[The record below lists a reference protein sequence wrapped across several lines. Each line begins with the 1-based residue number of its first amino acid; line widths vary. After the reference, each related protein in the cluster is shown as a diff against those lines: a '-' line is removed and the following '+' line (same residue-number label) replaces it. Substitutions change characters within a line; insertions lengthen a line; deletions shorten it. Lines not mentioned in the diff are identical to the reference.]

1 MELETRDFELRGFSE
16 DSRTITGI
24 AIPYG
29 KKANIGGGMQEQIQ
43 RGAFGTPENIP
54 LFYGHNHLQGRMP
67 IGKVVAVRDTE
78 HGLEID
84 AVISKTDEG
93 ERAYTLL
100 KDKVLSKLSAG
111 FVPVEN
117 KFDGDT
123 VIRTKAELK
132 EVSIVPMPAYA
143 QAQVTQVRDNQNI
156 KEVVENMTTEIET
169 TSEDVTELRAEFD
182 ARLTNIQREVSTLA
196 QGGGKN
202 DAGPQFRSGI
212 EAYQAFLKGDDSAVK
227 EIRAY
232 VGGTSAD
239 FVAGE
244 DWKGLLGG
252 IVKKNRPLAEAFSS
266 GPLADG
272 AESVTYEKIA
282 SVTGDVAVQAA
293 EGDVVAALQVTT
305 TKETAT
311 VETLAAYSNL
321 TFQAFQRV
329 LTSSG
334 QLTLD
339 RLAASYAKV
348 SNGKVRTAMTSATPQ
363 AGLTSYALASATA
376 DKFIATVVDA
386 ITKIDL
392 NGEGAQADFIVVSG
406 DVWQKMASLVDS
418 ASRPVFDV
426 NGDGSNTIGS
436 FNARRIVG
444 QIVGLPIIY
453 DSGLAALSFYV
464 ASRDAV
470 TSWESAGAPV
480 RMEDVNIQQLFRTF
494 ALYGYFVA
502 AATNENGLVKQ
513 TLS

>member
-1 MELETRDFELRGFSE
+1 MEVREFEVRKVNEET
-16 DSRTITGI
+16 RTITGLAVSYNRDI
-24 AIPYG
+24 
-29 KKANIGGGMQEQIQ
+29 NIGGMVEQYRQ
-43 RGAFGTPENIP
+43 GVFGTPENVK
-54 LFYGHNHLQGRMP
+54 LFYGHDHLNGGMP
-67 IGKVVAVRDTE
+67 IGKVSTFRETDE
-78 HGLEID
+78 GLEID
-84 AVISKTDEG
+84 AVFSKTPKADEV
-93 ERAYTLL
+93 YTLA
-100 KDKVLSKLSAG
+100 KDGVLDRFSVG
-111 FVPVEN
+111 YEPVEN
-117 KFDGDT
+117 EFDGDT
-123 VIRTKAELK
+123 IIRTKANLK
-132 EVSIVPMPAYA
+132 EISIVPMPADE
-143 QAQVTQVRDNQNI
+143 QAKVTQVRDNQI
-156 KEVVENMTTEIET
+156 TKEVDNMSTEIET
-169 TSEDVTELRAEFD
+169 TSEDVTELRAEV
-182 ARLTNIQREVSTLA
+182 TNLKREIATLG

-202 DAGPQFRSGI
+202 DAGPQYRSAI

-239 FVAGE
+239 FVSGE

-470 TSWESAGAPV
+470 TSWESPGAPV